1 MHTLAALAAKY
12 WWLLGLTVVSFVGT
26 LLLAPVIVC
35 KLPADYF
42 VREEPP
48 IRQWTWKH
56 ILVQLLRN
64 VIGAALVIVGVVL
77 LFAPGQGVLT
87 ILIGIACLNFRG
99 KRHVMRWFLFR
110 PGVLKGLDWIRH
122 RGGVPPFQH
131 DPTPLRLSHTPSP

>member
-1 MHTLAALAAKY
+1 MQTLAAMAVKY
-12 WWLLGLTVVSFVGT
+12 WWLLGLSVVSFVGT

-48 IRQWTWKH
+48 IREWTWKH
-56 ILVQLLRN
+56 ILVQFLRN

-131 DPTPLRLSHTPSP
+131 DPTPLRLSHTPSQ